1 METCSLLDPSP
12 YLASAS
18 SFYFSASPGRWSPF
32 SANTTPS
39 TDPSS
44 PSASASIPTS
54 FIANHTLAHK
64 SLVQNGAIFANRPP
78 ALLIDK
84 IISRNQHNIST
95 AFYGPTWRLL
105 RRNLISEILH
115 PSRVKS
121 YSRARKWVLD
131 ILLNRL
137 LSQSESGDPVIV
149 KDHLQYSMFCL
160 LVLMC
165 FGDKLGETQ
174 IKEIEDVPPSLT
186 FALEPEAVLM
196 PLIEARRKVKQERL
210 SKAKEDKDDDDE
222 FVVSYVDTLLDLEL
236 PEEKRK
242 LQEGEMVTLC
252 SEFLNGGTDT
262 TSTTLQWIMANLVKY
277 PHIQEKLFVEIKG
290 VVGDRENEVKE
301 EDLNKMPYLKAVV
314 LEGLRKAPTCAFGGH
329 MRSQSPENVEES
341 WSSTPPNGPRR
352 VVQRSTASSVTEK
365 RSAAAPTAANDEGSD
380 EEDEARLKRLGN
392 LPWPPKSVPPEAD
405 NDEKPT
411 GYFLCPRGLEKSVMA
426 TTTRGQRPPQ
436 PSTPVVLAP
445 PHHGTQEA
453 RFGGRGTNLLQ
464 FGLICRNRN
473 GIDLLGR
480 NAKNVPKNAVLI
492 FMVAEMGW
500 DPKVWED
507 PMAFQPERFLSGGG
521 DGEGEVFDITGSRE
535 IKMMPFG
542 AGRRICPAHGLAM
555 LHLEYFIANL
565 IWKFE
570 WRAVDGDEV
579 DLSEKQEFIIAM
591 KYPLKAHLSRRI

>member
-1 METCSLLDPSP
+1 MFNHQKVSKNDKLPPGPFTIPWP
-12 YLASAS
+12 QAT

-44 PSASASIPTS
+44 PSASASIPSSLSPTTPWPTS
-54 FIANHTLAHK
+54 PSSKTVPSLPTAH
-64 SLVQNGAIFANRPP
+64 PP
-78 ALLIDK
+78 FLINK
-84 IISRNQHNIST
+84 IISRNQHNINT

-137 LSQSESGDPVIV
+137 LSQSEIRRSGHREGPFANTPCFACWSLCVSGTSLAKPRLRKSKMSTV
-149 KDHLQYSMFCL
+149 AYFCARA
-160 LVLMC
+160 
-165 FGDKLGETQ
+165 DQ
-174 IKEIEDVPPSLT
+174 
-186 FALEPEAVLM
+186 EAVLM
-196 PLIEARRKVKQERL
+196 PLIEARRKVKLERL

-252 SEFLNGGTDT
+252 SEFLNAGTDT

-314 LEGLRKAPTCAFGGH
+314 LEGLRRH
-329 MRSQSPENVEES
+329 
-341 WSSTPPNGPRR
+341 PPAHFVLPH
-352 VVQRSTASSVTEK
+352 AVTE
-365 RSAAAPTAANDEGSD
+365 D
-380 EEDEARLKRLGN
+380 
-392 LPWPPKSVPPEAD
+392 
-405 NDEKPT
+405 
-411 GYFLCPRGLEKSVMA
+411 
-426 TTTRGQRPPQ
+426 
-436 PSTPVVLAP
+436 VVLD
-445 PHHGTQEA
+445 GY
-453 RFGGRGTNLLQ
+453 L
-464 FGLICRNRN
+464 
-473 GIDLLGR
+473 
-480 NAKNVPKNAVLI
+480 VPKNAALN

-507 PMAFQPERFLSGGG
+507 PMAFKPERFLSGGG
-521 DGEGEVFDITGSRE
+521 DGGGEVFDITGSRE

-555 LHLEYFIANL
+555 LHLEYFVANL
-565 IWKFE
+565 IWNFE

-579 DLSEKQEFIIAM
+579 DLSEKQEFTIAM